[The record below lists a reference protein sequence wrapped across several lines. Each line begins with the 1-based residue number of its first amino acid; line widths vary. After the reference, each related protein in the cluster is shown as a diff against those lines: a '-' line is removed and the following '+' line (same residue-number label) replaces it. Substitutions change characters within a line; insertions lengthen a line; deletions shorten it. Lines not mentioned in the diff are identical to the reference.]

1 MTELMT
7 ILQNRR
13 SVRHYTG
20 EPVPEDK
27 LQLILQAALISP
39 TGRNFCPWEFIV
51 VRDKQVLQ
59 EMAKCRTG
67 SANMLT
73 EADCAVVVVADPTKS
88 DTIIEDCSIAMSNM
102 HLMADSLGVGS
113 CWIQGRMRQA
123 QDGRSTED
131 FLRSL
136 LHFPEHYT
144 LEATL
149 SLGMPVQK
157 RAPRSMDSLDLQK
170 IHNGTF

>member
-1 MTELMT
+1 MNELMT
-7 ILQNRR
+7 ILQNRH

-20 EPVPEDK
+20 EPIPEEF
-27 LQLILQAALISP
+27 LQMILQAALLSP

-73 EADCAVVVVADPTKS
+73 EADCAVVVVADTTKS
-88 DTIIEDCSIAMSNM
+88 DTVIEDCSIAMSNM

-123 QDGRSTED
+123 QDGRSTEE

-136 LHFPEHYT
+136 LHFPEHYC

-157 RAPRSMDSLDLQK
+157 REPKALDSLDQKK
-170 IHNGTF
+170 IHDGAF